1 LVFWSLGAYNRLV
14 RLKAAAQTAGA
25 HWRGLQ
31 RRCVQLARDWVAA
44 WPEPALPAPQ
54 APDRAQGVNAEA
66 LWAACALLETAL
78 SLAEDPRQPPEPR
91 ASAPEASAVLQNAW
105 ADAMQAA
112 AGADGDVAAW
122 QTRWAELQALLVP
135 AQRDWEE
142 ALQAYRCAIRQFP
155 ASVLARVVGF
165 RPL

>member
-1 LVFWSLGAYNRLV
+1 
-14 RLKAAAQTAGA
+14 
-25 HWRGLQ
+25 
-31 RRCVQLARDWVAA
+31 
-44 WPEPALPAPQ
+44 
-54 APDRAQGVNAEA
+54 VNAEA

-91 ASAPEASAVLQNAW
+91 ASASEASVVLQNAW

-112 AGADGDVAAW
+112 AGAGGDVAAW
-122 QTRWAELQALLVP
+122 QARWAELQALLVP
-135 AQRDWEE
+135 AQRDCEE

-155 ASVLARVVGF
+155 ASVLARAVGF